1 LSLVEPRAKHAGSP
15 ADIAKGRQQVT
26 AYEFFKDF
34 AGPIATVTAAGVA
47 VFVTLKLGRRQAA
60 AAERQSEIARNKL
73 MADIFDRRFSAYEAA
88 MKTSEVALFEDSD
101 QRLSNPDFHKSAYA
115 ALQAEFLFP
124 PEIFP
129 YVKSIVD
136 Q

>member
-1 LSLVEPRAKHAGSP
+1 M
-15 ADIAKGRQQVT
+15 T

-60 AAERQSEIARNKL
+60 AAERQSETARNKL

-115 ALQAEFLFP
+115 AL
-124 PEIFP
+124 
-129 YVKSIVD
+129 
-136 Q
+136 